1 MKKIILSL
9 ILLASVV
16 SAQTPDPLALP
27 LIQQAYYEYV
37 GGCRVPDGT
46 YGASNFGWS
55 GGGDNA
61 IGGGLAFDPK
71 GNGGAG
77 SLFISGNYRPRDGG
91 FQGSVAEIALCDTW
105 VNSPTPSSLS
115 TAKVLQNF
123 ADVTAGGIANLEA
136 TMGGNQGYIKLA
148 GIGVEGDNIY
158 FTVFHQYDSGPV
170 LKVSHGSHSRTLS
183 SGALGGFDT
192 LYSTSLLRHTAGKFA
207 NVPSAWQA
215 LLGGSM
221 LSGIGN
227 LSVIETT
234 SHGPAFYSFNPSAI
248 GGSSGTLISASR
260 LVDYDTAH
268 ETLGPWSCRAVCK
281 SNDVYTQATNYGG
294 YAIVPGTRSALVWG
308 THAKLP
314 CYGAGTGN
322 PALHGTP
329 YNSTFQYCYDPNGI
343 GNEGAHGYPVEY
355 QMWAYDLKEMAAV
368 KAGTKKYW
376 EPKPYAYWTV
386 KLPVEQS
393 SKIAGGMAI
402 NPTTG
407 DLYVSQYCGEVRNG
421 YCFPIL
427 HKFTKAGGRV
437 VEMRERKIA
446 QWRALEFLAFVD
458 GRLLETQMFHGARLA
473 E

>member
-148 GIGVEGDNIY
+148 
-158 FTVFHQYDSGPV
+158 
-170 LKVSHGSHSRTLS
+170 
-183 SGALGGFDT
+183 A
-192 LYSTSLLRHTAGKFA
+192 
-207 NVPSAWQA
+207 
-215 LLGGSM
+215 
-221 LSGIGN
+221 
-227 LSVIETT
+227 
-234 SHGPAFYSFNPSAI
+234 
-248 GGSSGTLISASR
+248 
-260 LVDYDTAH
+260 
-268 ETLGPWSCRAVCK
+268 
-281 SNDVYTQATNYGG
+281 
-294 YAIVPGTRSALVWG
+294 SALRA
-308 THAKLP
+308 TIFISRSSPIRQRACP
-314 CYGAGTGN
+314 
-322 PALHGTP
+322 
-329 YNSTFQYCYDPNGI
+329 
-343 GNEGAHGYPVEY
+343 EGQP
-355 QMWAYDLKEMAAV
+355 
-368 KAGTKKYW
+368 
-376 EPKPYAYWTV
+376 
-386 KLPVEQS
+386 
-393 SKIAGGMAI
+393 
-402 NPTTG
+402 
-407 DLYVSQYCGEVRNG
+407 R
-421 YCFPIL
+421 
-427 HKFTKAGGRV
+427 
-437 VEMRERKIA
+437 
-446 QWRALEFLAFVD
+446 LAFTHLVVWSA
-458 GRLLETQMFHGARLA
+458 GRLRYALQHEPAASHRRKVCERAERVAGVTWRLDV
-473 E
+473 ERHRKSVRH